1 MCEEVSSLSV
11 AQGGFVKI
19 IPAFLVFHC
28 EVRFMYNPGNN
39 SPLGGRRSA
48 FGGSRYQYQT
58 LPYGRTEA
66 QASGLIG
73 KVMSLLA
80 FSFVF
85 ASIGAFLGLTVIP
98 LSTGSYLF
106 VALGGLVVLIALQF
120 LIQKPGINLFLLY
133 LFTFLEGLSLSP
145 LLASYMTN
153 TADQFI
159 LAEAFLITAITSFA
173 LALYAW
179 TTKRDFSRI
188 GDYLFF
194 GVILLLVAGI
204 MEIFFHSTLF
214 ALIISVAGIAIFS
227 GYMLFYIQRAKNM
240 ADTLPNAI
248 GLTASL
254 FITVLNLFLYILEFL
269 SILQGGRR
277 R

>member
-1 MCEEVSSLSV
+1 MCEEVSPRSV
-11 AQGGFVKI
+11 AQDGFVEI

-39 SPLGGRRSA
+39 SPFGGRRSA

-58 LPYGRTEA
+58 LPYSNEA
-66 QASGLIG
+66 QASGLMS

-80 FSFVF
+80 FSFIF
-85 ASIGAFLGLTVIP
+85 ASIGAFLGLTVIS
-98 LSTGSYLF
+98 LSFGSYIF
-106 VALGGLVVLIALQF
+106 VVLAGLVVLIALQF

-133 LFTFLEGLSLSP
+133 LFTFLEGLGLSP
-145 LLASYMTN
+145 ILKGYMGN
-153 TADQFI
+153 PADKFI

>member
-1 MCEEVSSLSV
+1 
-11 AQGGFVKI
+11 
-19 IPAFLVFHC
+19 
-28 EVRFMYNPGNN
+28 MYNPGNN
-39 SPLGGRRSA
+39 SPFGGGTFGRRR
-48 FGGSRYQYQT
+48 GGFSSRYQYQT
-58 LPYGRTEA
+58 QTQTSEA
-66 QASGLIG
+66 EASGLIG

-80 FSFVF
+80 FSFIF
-85 ASIGAFLGLTVIP
+85 AAIGAFLGLTVIQ
-98 LSTGSYLF
+98 LTFGSYIF
-106 VALGGLVVLIALQF
+106 VALAGLVVLIALQF

-145 LLASYMTN
+145 ILKSFMSN
-153 TADQFI
+153 PADQFI

-179 TTKRDFSRI
+179 GTKRDFSGIRT
-188 GDYLFF
+188 YLFF
-194 GVILLLVAGI
+194 GVILLIVAGI

-214 ALIISVAGIAIFS
+214 ALVISVAGIAIFS
-227 GYMLFYIQRAKNM
+227 GYILFYVQRAKYM
-240 ADTLPNAI
+240 ANTLPNAI

-254 FITVLNLFLYILEFL
+254 FITLLNLFLYILEFL